1 MKVKFWGV
9 RGSIASPGPTTV
21 RYGGNTTCI
30 EVTTDAGHTIIF
42 DGGTGI
48 RPLGLKLAQADRVN
62 CAICISHTHWDH
74 IQGLPFFTPFFI
86 PGAKVTFFGAFDPV
100 YQKDLQAILA
110 QQMEYC
116 YFPVREL
123 ELKADIDY
131 NTLREGARV
140 EYGDAVI
147 QNVLMNHPVLT
158 YGYRVDCNGKSVF
171 FSGDHEPHH
180 NIYESEDTFYG
191 EFQQLIQ
198 DKVRD
203 ICQVA
208 KDVDLFIVD
217 AQYTEPEMIHKRGW
231 GHGTFASGLSMARR
245 ANAKQVV
252 FTHHDPTRTDDQL
265 DRIGEKLQAQ
275 RRGHDPPMMIAHE
288 GLEIDLG

>member
-1 MKVKFWGV
+1 MKVRFWGV
-9 RGSIASPGPTTV
+9 RGSIASPGPHSI

-42 DGGTGI
+42 DAGTGI
-48 RPLGLKLAQADRVN
+48 RPLGLELMERGQTQ
-62 CAICISHTHWDH
+62 CAVCISHTHWDH
-74 IQGLPFFTPFFI
+74 IQGLPFFVPLFVPQSKI
-86 PGAKVTFFGAFDPV
+86 DFFGAFDPV
-100 YQKDLQAILA
+100 YQKDLQSILA

-123 ELKADIDY
+123 ELKANIEY
-131 NTLREGARV
+131 HTLHEGARI

-147 QNVLMNHPVLT
+147 SNVLMNHPVLT

-180 NIYESEDTFYG
+180 NIYESDDTFYG
-191 EFQQLIQ
+191 EYESLIQ
-198 DKVRD
+198 DKVGD
-203 ICQVA
+203 ICTIA

-217 AQYTEPEMIHKRGW
+217 AQYTEPELVHKRGW
-231 GHGTFASGLSMARR
+231 GHGSFASGLAMARR
-245 ANAKQVV
+245 AAAKNVV

-265 DRIGEKLQAQ
+265 DRIAEKLKAQ
-275 RRGHDPPMMIAHE
+275 LRANDPSIQIAYE
-288 GLEIDLG
+288 GLEIEVG